1 MIENIKKFVQSN
13 PQRDFIAQ
21 FSWSTAFVFM
31 TSGVFLSGLAVSI
44 GASDVLIGY
53 LTAIPNICG
62 ILILFFSSLIE
73 RATNRKKLAVL
84 LSILSRLVTL
94 LIVLI
99 PQFQLGSLTVPVFVM
114 VVITAFTLQAQTTVV
129 INNWMVN
136 FIDGKKRGQYI
147 SLRQTVSLVVTVILS
162 LVVGRIVDNASQQY
176 TGLLIVFG
184 IAFLV
189 SIVEVITL
197 LRIPNASGGELLKVK
212 YKLSDIIRTP
222 MKNKPF
228 LGFVLYVSLFYFWLY
243 ISDSFTVL
251 YMMRYLGLPYAT
263 ITGLQ
268 MLISL
273 PQVLLLRVWGKLSDK
288 RGHKFVLASS
298 IWLFMGEGMFLA
310 LSNGGNYMLTIS
322 VAFLFA
328 AAANSGF
335 VVAVFNRRYEL
346 MPENGRILHDNFY
359 SAAIGIAF
367 ILGPVVG
374 GLIKDMVVSSSL
386 GSVLE
391 FGEIRVLYLVSMI
404 GILLLQFGS
413 ILYRKR
419 GKSGCDVSECM

>member
-1 MIENIKKFVQSN
+1 MIAYIKKLIQPN
-13 PQRDFIAQ
+13 WGRDFIAH

-44 GASDVLIGY
+44 GAGDVLIGY
-53 LTAIPNICG
+53 ITAIPNICG
-62 ILILFFSSLIE
+62 VLILFFSSLVE
-73 RATNRKKLAVL
+73 RAANRKKLAVL
-84 LSILSRLVTL
+84 FTILSRLVTL
-94 LIVLI
+94 MIVLI
-99 PQFQLGSLTVPVFVM
+99 PLLGLGSLTVPVFIM
-114 VVITAFTLQAQTTVV
+114 VVVTAFTLQAQTTVIV
-129 INNWMVN
+129 NNWMVG
-136 FIDGKKRGQYI
+136 FIDGKKQGQYI
-147 SLRQTVSLVVTVILS
+147 SFRQTASLVVTVILS

-184 IAFLV
+184 MAFFV
-189 SIVEVITL
+189 AIVEVIIL
-197 LRIPNASGGELLKVK
+197 LRIPNALAGDRQRVK
-212 YKLSDIIRTP
+212 YRLGDIIRTP

-228 LGFVLYVSLFYFWLY
+228 LVFVFYVSLFYFFLY

-273 PQVLLLRVWGKLSDK
+273 PQIVLLGQWGKLSDK

-298 IWLFMGEGMFLA
+298 IWLFMGESLFLA
-310 LSNGGNYMLTIS
+310 LSNTGNYMLTIAI
-322 VAFLFA
+322 AFLFA

-346 MPENGRILHDNFY
+346 MPADGRILHDNFY

-367 ILGPVVG
+367 ILGPVIG
-374 GLIKDMVVSSSL
+374 GWMKEVITSSSL
-386 GSVLE
+386 GGVLE
-391 FGEIRVLYLVSMI
+391 FGEIRILYVISML
-404 GILLLQFGS
+404 GILFLQLGF
-413 ILYRKR
+413 ILYQGKRKN
-419 GKSGCDVSECM
+419 KL